1 MKRHAVKKPAM
12 AAAVAGPEA
21 RHADQPLDLSLL
33 HRGDEHP
40 RRFGKKS
47 RRLDDGF
54 EPGRNAERLDDD
66 INSGQ
71 CALHRDHLERVA
83 GYFFQFGVVKTNPS
97 G

>member
-1 MKRHAVKKPAM
+1 MMSAHKPLHLFKAK
-12 AAAVAGPEA
+12 AADT
-21 RHADQPLDLSLL
+21 RNADQPLDLSLL

-66 INSGQ
+66 INSS
-71 CALHRDHLERVA
+71 ARA
-83 GYFFQFGVVKTNPS
+83 SP
-97 G
+97 